1 MPIIICPGIH
11 ETQLTAD
18 FLTNL
23 QLDDD
28 ILVLPTQHCLPYASW
43 EIYRWLEKRVSLDRE
58 GLCSESNS
66 DTASSPCKPRQLL
79 FIAFSA
85 GVVGS
90 IGAAIAWQI
99 KGGNIKGLIAID
111 GWGVPLIANFPIYRL
126 SHDYFTH
133 WSSAVLGGGEHG
145 FYCDPP
151 IAHLDLWRSPHT
163 AWGWKID
170 SNCSKVRC
178 SAASYIKQTILMVCK
193 LPE

>member
-1 MPIIICPGIH
+1 MQVIICPGIH
-11 ETQLTAD
+11 ATQLTAD
-18 FLTNL
+18 FLANL
-23 QLDDD
+23 QLDADF
-28 ILVLPTQHCLPYASW
+28 LVLPTQQYLPYSPW
-43 EIYRWLEKRVSLDRE
+43 DIYRWLEEKISLDR
-58 GLCSESNS
+58 
-66 DTASSPCKPRQLL
+66 QLF

-90 IGAAIAWQI
+90 IGTAIAWQI
-99 KGGNIKGLIAID
+99 GGGNVKGLIAID

-133 WSSAVLGGGEHG
+133 WSSALLGGGENG

-170 SNCSKVRC
+170 TNCSKFRC
-178 SAASYIKQTILMVCK
+178 SAASYVKQTILMVYNT
-193 LPE
+193 